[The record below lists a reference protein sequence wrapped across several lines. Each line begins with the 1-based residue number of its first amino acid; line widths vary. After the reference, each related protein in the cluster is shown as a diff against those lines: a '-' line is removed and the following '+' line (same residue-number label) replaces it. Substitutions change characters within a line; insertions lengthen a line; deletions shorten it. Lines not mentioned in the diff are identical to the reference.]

1 MHNRLALALSA
12 TLAAV
17 VFPAATTQFS
27 SDPILRGTAT
37 PNITIRNSDGTAR
50 AGLRCGVLA
59 RTPLQRDVL
68 ERNLHESRRQAALGA
83 LARRP
88 GGGSTTIPVWFHI
101 LTKTSR
107 QGVVS
112 GHVSDDQIAAQ
123 LAVLD
128 DAYAGRGFS
137 FALGGVKRVDNKRW
151 FDGCARYGVE
161 VEMKAA
167 LAVDPAHNLN
177 FYSCTPGSYLG
188 YAYYP
193 DSFDESDTRHGV
205 VVLHSSLPGGSAT
218 NYNLGDTATHEV
230 GHYLG
235 AYHTFQGGCN
245 APGDSV
251 ADTPPEASAAFGCPV
266 GRDTCAGGG
275 VDPIFNFMDYTY
287 DSCMNTFTDDQS
299 IRMQDMTAAYRPSL
313 GH

>member
-1 MHNRLALALSA
+1 MHKSLTLALSA
-12 TLAAV
+12 LLAAAA
-17 VFPAATTQFS
+17 FPAATGQS
-27 SDPILRGTAT
+27 ADPIIRESAT
-37 PNITIRNSDGTAR
+37 PNIKIRHADGSVH
-50 AGLRCGVLA
+50 AGLRCGVKDPSHA
-59 RTPLQRDVL
+59 
-68 ERNLHESRRQAALGA
+68 ERAAVEHGLREYRQQSNFGA
-83 LARRP
+83 LAATAAGP
-88 GGGSTTIPVWFHI
+88 ISMPVWFHI
-101 LTKTSR
+101 VTKTSK
-107 QGVVS
+107 GVTTGNVT
-112 GHVSDDQIAAQ
+112 DAQIASQ
-123 LAVLD
+123 LQVLN

-137 FALGGVKRVDNKRW
+137 FTHGGTKRVTNTKW
-151 FDGCARYGVE
+151 FDGCGRSATE
-161 VEMKAA
+161 AQMKAS

-177 FYSCTPGSYLG
+177 VYSCKPGDLLG
-188 YAYYP
+188 FAYFP
-193 DSFDESDTRHGV
+193 NSFAESDTRHGV
-205 VVLHSSLPGGSAT
+205 VMLHSSFPGGSAT

-275 VDPIFNFMDYTY
+275 VDQIFNFMDYTY